1 MADFYGNPVT
11 DELIQSEIQ
20 VLKEMGLSASEAQET
35 LMNNLNISL
44 AEAAEVVD
52 DHYNR
57 QNKMNGGMMIVGSDN
72 GVANCGI
79 ADILEK
85 YKAIRSNL

>member
-35 LMNNLNISL
+35 LMNNLNISSV
-44 AEAAEVVD
+44 EAAEVVD

-57 QNKMNGGMMIVGSDN
+57 QNKMGGGMMIIGHND
-72 GVANCGI
+72 VANSGI

-85 YKAIRSNL
+85 YRTIRSNL

>member
-11 DELIQSEIQ
+11 DELIQSEIE

-35 LMNNLNISL
+35 LMHNLNISS

-57 QNKMNGGMMIVGSDN
+57 QNNMGGGMMIIGHND
-72 GVANCGI
+72 VANSGI

-85 YKAIRSNL
+85 YRAIRSNL